1 MTPRNFT
8 PPPPRIIAW
17 RKNMLIAV
25 IFLLFA
31 GLVVGGPLRIGY
43 FAAVAKEESKIRHN
57 YKKILFAHRGG
68 IVDTAGVPLAM
79 SADVYEVRADMAE
92 LAGNEDRRRRL
103 NELTPE
109 LAQILQTSEDELHR
123 KLEGNGRA
131 VLLSRKL
138 PAAAGS
144 KLFDFRDR
152 HKSELY
158 GLRIEYKS
166 KRYYPQREFAASV
179 VGYVNHENRGKT
191 GVEFAR
197 QKELR
202 EEHGENR
209 GVRARTGARIDSFL
223 SRPPRDGKDITLA
236 IDSRLQF
243 FAYEALQNAA
253 LQYDARAGAAAVMDV
268 RTGGIVAMA
277 SYPEAN
283 PNNLRAG
290 EVVKNRALSDQM
302 EPGSLVKPFIAALAL
317 QAGKTSAEEVFP
329 THRLTVIGGVA
340 VKPDK
345 NKEPLDLA
353 GVLKNSSNIGAV
365 ILGWRLGREPVWRF
379 YQQLGFG
386 QKILRMP
393 GEAAGSL
400 RPASEWH
407 DSELVT
413 HAYGYNLSTTLL
425 QLLSG
430 YSVFAADGWRIVPD
444 LDKSTTPP
452 FRERIL
458 DAHVARQV
466 RTMLEQVTQPDG
478 TAPSAAISGYRVA
491 GKTGTAKLEKPEGGY
506 YDDDYRA
513 FFVGIAP
520 ASNPRYIAAVMIDRP
535 RHNGRGVGGGRAAAP
550 VFREIMRRALRL
562 NAVPPDA
569 PVGNV

>member
-8 PPPPRIIAW
+8 PPPPRISAW
-17 RKNMLIAV
+17 RKNMLFVAV
-25 IFLLFA
+25 FLLFA
-31 GLVVGGPLRIGY
+31 VLVVGAPLRIGH
-43 FAAVAKEESKIRHN
+43 FAAAAKEESKIRHN

-68 IVDTAGVPLAM
+68 IVDTAGVPLAV

-92 LAGNEDRRRRL
+92 LAGDENRRRRL
-103 NELTPE
+103 DELTPE
-109 LAQILQTSEDELHR
+109 LAQILQIPEDELRR
-123 KLEGNGRA
+123 KLEGSGRA
-131 VLLSRKL
+131 VLLSKKL
-138 PAAAGS
+138 PAAAGA
-144 KLFDFRDR
+144 KLYDFRAR
-152 HKSELY
+152 HWRQLH

-179 VGYVNHENRGKT
+179 VGYVNHENKGKT
-191 GVEFAR
+191 GVEFVR
-197 QKELR
+197 QKELS

-253 LQYDARAGAAAVMDV
+253 LKYDARAGAAAVMDV

-317 QAGKTSAEEVFP
+317 QTGKTNTKEIFP
-329 THRLTVIGGVA
+329 SHRLTVIGGVQI
-340 VKPDK
+340 KPNRIK
-345 NKEPLDLA
+345 TPLDLA
-353 GVLKNSSNIGAV
+353 GVLKKSSNVGIV

-400 RPASEWH
+400 RPASEWR

-430 YSVFAADGWRIVPD
+430 YSIFAADGWRIVPD
-444 LDKSTTPP
+444 LDKSTAPP
-452 FRERIL
+452 FRERVL
-458 DAHVARQV
+458 DAHIARQV
-466 RTMLEQVTQPDG
+466 RGMLEQVTQPDG
-478 TAPSAAISGYRVA
+478 TAPGAAIRGYRVA
-491 GKTGTAKLEKPEGGY
+491 GKTGTAKLGKPEGGY
-506 YDDDYRA
+506 YDNDYRA
-513 FFVGIAP
+513 FFVGMAP
-520 ASNPRYIAAVMIDRP
+520 ASNPRYVAAVMIDRP
-535 RHNGRGVGGGRAAAP
+535 RHDGRGIGGGRAAAP

-569 PVGNV
+569 PDGNV